1 MTISAPR
8 ENVLER
14 PCLFVKEVIGAHTAN
29 PLTGEFSVEVANAFI
44 AEGGKLNR
52 PVKKAMLAGNV
63 FDILKGEI
71 TISQSAKA
79 FSGALV
85 PQMRIPD
92 LQVI

>member
-1 MTISAPR
+1 
-8 ENVLER
+8 
-14 PCLFVKEVIGAHTAN
+14 
-29 PLTGEFSVEVANAFI
+29 
-44 AEGGKLNR
+44 
-52 PVKKAMLAGNV
+52 MLAGNV